1 MASLIEELVDV
12 LEKEADFYQQLIP
25 MSREKTRIIVRNDVA
40 ALQEITESE
49 QLIIEQVNTLER
61 KRAEIM
67 DNIKIV
73 INRKSDSLNLKTLI
87 GLLDNQ
93 PKEQHKLSV
102 LHDKLNT
109 SINQLIEINNRN
121 KDLIQESLEMIE
133 FNMNVIQGSKM
144 VLGDNSY
151 TKNAGQY
158 KGKTAESG
166 MFDAKQ

>member
-25 MSREKTRIIVRNDVA
+25 MSREKTQIIVRNDVI
-40 ALQEITESE
+40 ALQEITEKE
-49 QLIIEQVNTLER
+49 QLIIEQVNALER
-61 KRAEIM
+61 KRVEIM

-73 INRKSDSLNLKTLI
+73 INRKSTSLNLKTLI

-93 PKEQHKLSV
+93 PKEQNELSV
-102 LHDKLNT
+102 LHDKLNV

-144 VLGDNSY
+144 ILGDNSY

-158 KGKTAESG
+158 NGKTPGSG

>member
-12 LEKEADFYQQLIP
+12 LEKEADYYQQLIP
-25 MSREKTRIIVRNDVA
+25 LSKVKTQIIVQNDVMT
-40 ALQEITESE
+40 LQEITEKE
-49 QLIIEQVNTLER
+49 QLIIEQVNNLER
-61 KRAEIM
+61 KRVEIM

-73 INRKSDSLNLKTLI
+73 INRKSASLNLKTLL

-93 PKEQHKLSV
+93 PKEQHELSV
-102 LHDKLNT
+102 LHDKLNI

-121 KDLIQESLEMIE
+121 KELIQESLEMIE

-144 VLGDNSY
+144 ILGDNSY

-158 KGKTAESG
+158 NAKTSGSG

>member
-1 MASLIEELVDV
+1 VASLIEELVDV

-25 MSREKTRIIVRNDVA
+25 MSNDKTQIIVRNDVI
-40 ALQEITESE
+40 ALQEITDKE
-49 QLIIEQVNTLER
+49 QLIIEQVNALER
-61 KRAEIM
+61 KRVEIM

-73 INRKSDSLNLKTLI
+73 INRKSASLNLKTLI

-93 PKEQHKLSV
+93 PKEQNELSV
-102 LHDKLNT
+102 LHDKLNI

-121 KDLIQESLEMIE
+121 KALIQESLEMVE
-133 FNMNVIQGSKM
+133 FNMNVMQGSKM
-144 VLGDNSY
+144 ILGDNSY

-158 KGKTAESG
+158 KVKTPGSG

>member
-25 MSREKTRIIVRNDVA
+25 MSREKTRIVVQNDVT
-40 ALQEITESE
+40 ALQEITEKE
-49 QLIIEQVNTLER
+49 QLIIEQVNALER

-102 LHDKLNT
+102 LHDKLN
-109 SINQLIEINNRN
+109 ILIKQLIEFNNRN
-121 KDLIQESLEMIE
+121 KDLIQESLDMIE
-133 FNMNVIQGSKM
+133 FNMNVMQGSKM
-144 VLGDNSY
+144 ILADNSY
-151 TKNAGQY
+151 TRNAGQY
-158 KGKTAESG
+158 KGKAPGSG

>member
-12 LEKEADFYQQLIP
+12 LEKEAELYQQLIP
-25 MSREKTRIIVRNDVA
+25 MSREKTRIIIGNDVT
-40 ALQEITESE
+40 ALQGITEKE
-49 QLIIEQVNTLER
+49 QLVIEQVNALER
-61 KRAEIM
+61 KRVEIM

-93 PKEQHKLSV
+93 PKEQHELSV
-102 LHDKLNT
+102 LHDKLNI
-109 SINQLIEINNRN
+109 SINQLIEYNNRN
-121 KDLIQESLEMIE
+121 KDLIQESLDMIE

-158 KGKTAESG
+158 KDKVSGSG